1 MSETYKIELP
11 LYRDVPRGFRS
22 FISELSNGELCN
34 LANYMVKFD
43 GKKGEER
50 LTFYPF
56 IADEKLRKSSIPVR
70 ALSNN
75 LKIPTAR
82 ESKQISQFST
92 KFNMLSSVVGARKGR
107 KCIFQMGITEI
118 TLENEGKYPKA
129 KAILTVIFE
138 TKELALSMAVD
149 NLFKV
154 LSWISVHPGS
164 LLV

>member
-11 LYRDVPRGFRS
+11 LYRDVPRSFRS
-22 FISELSNGELCN
+22 FISELSYGELCN

-56 IADEKLRKSSIPVR
+56 LSPADEKLKKASIPVR

-75 LKIPTAR
+75 LKVPTVR
-82 ESKQISQFST
+82 ESKQISQFAT

-107 KCIFQMGITEI
+107 KCNFKIGIAEI
-118 TLENEGKYPKA
+118 SLENEAKYAKA
-129 KAILTVIFE
+129 KAILTVVFE

-154 LSWISVHPGS
+154 LS
-164 LLV
+164 

>member
-1 MSETYKIELP
+1 MSIYRIELP
-11 LYRDVPRGFRS
+11 LYRDVPRSFRS
-22 FISELSNGELCN
+22 FISELSYGELCN

-56 IADEKLRKSSIPVR
+56 LSPADEKLKKASIPVR

-75 LKIPTAR
+75 LKMPTVR
-82 ESKQISQFST
+82 ESKQISQFAT
-92 KFNMLSSVVGARKGR
+92 KFNMLSSVVGGARKGR
-107 KCIFQMGITEI
+107 KCNFKIGIAEI
-118 TLENEGKYPKA
+118 SLENEGKYKA

-154 LSWISVHPGS
+154 VS
-164 LLV
+164 

>member
-11 LYRDVPRGFRS
+11 LYCDVPQSFNS
-22 FISELSNGELCN
+22 FISELSYGELCN

-56 IADEKLRKSSIPVR
+56 LSSADEKLKKSSIPVR

-75 LKIPTAR
+75 LKMPTVR
-82 ESKQISQFST
+82 ESKQISQFAT

-107 KCIFQMGITEI
+107 KCNFIIGIAEAN
-118 TLENEGKYPKA
+118 LENETKYPKA
-129 KAILTVIFE
+129 KAILTIVFE

-154 LSWISVHPGS
+154 LS
-164 LLV
+164 

>member
-1 MSETYKIELP
+1 MSEIYKIELP
-11 LYRDVPRGFRS
+11 LYRDVPRSFRS
-22 FISELSNGELCN
+22 FISELSKSDVELCN
-34 LANYMVKFD
+34 LANYMVKFETTT
-43 GKKGEER
+43 KGEER

-56 IADEKLRKSSIPVR
+56 LSTADEKLKKASIPVR
-70 ALSNN
+70 MLCNN
-75 LKIPTAR
+75 LKLPTVR
-82 ESKQISQFST
+82 ERKQISLFAT

-154 LSWISVHPGS
+154 LS
-164 LLV
+164 